1 MHTYIQSTRVFSRTT
16 SFACDVS
23 DPGYALTLELD
34 RFSGWRG
41 QRGDYGSQS
50 IAALLQNVADTGWI
64 RPGTFHVKM
73 LLFARQFPSERLS
86 ELLALTP
93 FCFDAFSA
101 PCIAAEI
108 SMLPVVWLGD
118 MTRLAT
124 ELGS

>member
-1 MHTYIQSTRVFSRTT
+1 MSRAKMH
-16 SFACDVS
+16 
-23 DPGYALTLELD
+23 
-34 RFSGWRG
+34 
-41 QRGDYGSQS
+41 QRPPKY
-50 IAALLQNVADTGWI
+50 
-64 RPGTFHVKM
+64 VKL

-101 PCIAAEI
+101 PCIVAEI

-124 ELGS
+124 ELGR